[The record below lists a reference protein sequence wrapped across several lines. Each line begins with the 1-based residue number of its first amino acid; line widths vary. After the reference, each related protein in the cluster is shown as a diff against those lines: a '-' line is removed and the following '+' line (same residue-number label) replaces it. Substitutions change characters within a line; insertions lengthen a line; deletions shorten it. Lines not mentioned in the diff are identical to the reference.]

1 MTLLIVAIGGP
12 SSSGKTTVARALRQ
26 VISEAPLVHLDD
38 FYLPD
43 SKIPQHP
50 TKDVANWDCPEAIDW
65 EKFKK
70 YIEELRSNDAADLP
84 VKSLEMDT
92 ELKLVREEIDEFDDW
107 AEEIYRRYRGKKIVL
122 VEGFMLFHDKE
133 ISDLFDKKLLFH
145 GPYEVLKE
153 RRESRPGY
161 HTAEGF
167 WKDPPNYFDD
177 IVWPEFKR
185 THEHLFK
192 NGDVEGKLTE
202 EAEKQGI
209 RNFNNT
215 GIHNVVEMTE
225 WALKKIAEL

>member
-70 YIEELRSNDAADLP
+70 YIEELRLNDAADLP

-92 ELKLVREEIDEFDDW
+92 ELKLGREEIDEFDDW
-107 AEEIYRRYRGKKIVL
+107 AEEIYRRYRGKKLSWLKVSCS
-122 VEGFMLFHDKE
+122 FTTKE
-133 ISDLFDKKLLFH
+133 FWIFSTRSCFSMDLMR
-145 GPYEVLKE
+145 Y
-153 RRESRPGY
+153 
-161 HTAEGF
+161 
-167 WKDPPNYFDD
+167 
-177 IVWPEFKR
+177 
-185 THEHLFK
+185 
-192 NGDVEGKLTE
+192 
-202 EAEKQGI
+202 
-209 RNFNNT
+209 
-215 GIHNVVEMTE
+215 
-225 WALKKIAEL
+225 